1 MASSPLTGTCAP
13 YRYRYQSQNQSINQP
28 RQTARVA
35 FMHAVNGRVL
45 WVMFLA
51 HYCL

>member
-28 RQTARVA
+28 RLRQTARVA
-35 FMHAVNGRVL
+35 FML
-45 WVMFLA
+45 CML
-51 HYCL
+51 